1 MKIISIGEILFDVFE
16 STTKDGDTSEHLG
29 GAPFNF
35 AANVAR
41 LGHDVVFLSAVG
53 DDDRGRR
60 ALREAEQLGIPSSHI
75 QTSSEWPTGVVSV
88 NTDER
93 ENPHYVIHRPAA
105 YDALTL
111 DDAAVDR
118 LAASD
123 PDWVYFGTLFQMH
136 SAARRETER
145 IITAIPGARCFYDIN
160 LRADSYTP
168 ALVRDL
174 MKLADVVKLNE
185 DECGVVARMFDH
197 PHESLEQFCRYWSD
211 QCEWE
216 TVCITRGGRGC
227 AILLNGHYVEAPGYN
242 VEVKDAVGAGDAFAA
257 AFLHGLGAGW
267 PADRIG
273 DFANRAGAFVAG
285 RPGALPPW
293 SLADLEKITR

>member
-1 MKIISIGEILFDVFE
+1 MKIISIGEILWDVFDDE
-16 STTKDGDTSEHLG
+16 ASDGGTSEHLG

-35 AANVAR
+35 AANATR

-53 DDDRGRR
+53 DDHRGRR
-60 ALREAEQLGIPSSHI
+60 ALREAAQLGLASSYV
-75 QTSSEWPTGVVSV
+75 QTTGKWPTGIVSV

-105 YDALTL
+105 YDALSL

-118 LAASD
+118 LAGTN
-123 PDWVYFGTLFQMH
+123 PDWIYFGTLYQTQ
-136 SAARRETER
+136 SGTRRQTER
-145 IITAIPGARCFYDIN
+145 IIAAIPGARCFYDIN
-160 LRADSYTP
+160 LRPDSYTA

-185 DECGVVARMFDH
+185 DECGAVARMFER
-197 PHESLEQFCRYWSD
+197 PHESLEQFCRYWAV

-216 TVCITRGGRGC
+216 TVCITRGARGC
-227 AILLNGHYVEAPGYN
+227 AIFLKGDYVEVPAHE

-257 AFLHGLGAGW
+257 AFVHGLGSGW
-267 PADRIG
+267 PAERIG
-273 DFANRAGAFVAG
+273 AFANRVGAFVAG
-285 RPGALPPW
+285 RLGALPQW
-293 SLADLEKITR
+293 TAADLDLFTR